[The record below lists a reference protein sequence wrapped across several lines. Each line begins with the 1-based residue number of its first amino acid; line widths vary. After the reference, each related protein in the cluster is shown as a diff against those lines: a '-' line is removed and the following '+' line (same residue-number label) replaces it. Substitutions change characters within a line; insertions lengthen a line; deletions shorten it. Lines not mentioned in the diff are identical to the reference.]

1 MKGIKPLV
9 FLPPFLLCA
18 AFVVLQFLD
27 QRKPAKEQQF
37 VGLLGDAFNW
47 VAGTFGWL
55 VSLLSLAMLVLC
67 GVIFVSRFGRTVLG
81 GPDAKKLLT
90 NWQMFAV
97 VLTTNIAAGILFWG
111 VFEPTWHLSHPP
123 GGIAPNSPEAAH
135 FAIST
140 VYLHWTLT
148 PYAFGS
154 VVGLMFAFAYFNMRR
169 PFSLGAPLAPLL
181 GRHGSGWVGQVI
193 DAICLYCL
201 VAALTAALG
210 GSALL
215 MGGGI
220 NYMFGI
226 KGAPS
231 DSLLAAIILAIMGAS
246 VLAAISGVTKGI
258 RWIAN
263 ANTAFL
269 IGFILLVL
277 FLGPTR
283 FILDFAVEG
292 FGQFLGQYFQKVL
305 NTGAGQQAAEAM
317 LVHVTGEPPPEIWAH
332 SWTQMYFSAFF
343 AWAPIMGVFL
353 GRIAYGYTVRAFLF
367 FNVVL
372 PSIFTGIWMAVI
384 CGAVV
389 HMEMIETPHV
399 GLAAQL
405 DGNNPCAV
413 LFAFLGHLPFG
424 NYLIPVLLI
433 TAFLSFVTT
442 ADGNTDTMSNISSK
456 GISPEHTE
464 SSMGVKIAWGSLM
477 AAFCWI
483 IVTYFKLDGIRKL
496 SNLGGFPALFLC
508 LGIGICALMVI
519 ANPARYDKFD
529 KDHVPD
535 PSDESEEP
543 KP

>member
-1 MKGIKPLV
+1 MKNIKPLV
-9 FLPPFLLCA
+9 FLPPFLLCV
-18 AFVVLQFLD
+18 AFVVLQMTNE
-27 QRKPAKEQQF
+27 KQF
-37 VGLLGDAFNW
+37 IDTLTGAFKW

-55 VSLLSLAMLVLC
+55 VSLLSLAMLLLC
-67 GVIFVSRFGRTVLG
+67 GVIYASSFGRTVLG
-81 GPDAKKLLT
+81 GSQAKKLLT

-97 VLTTNIAAGILFWG
+97 VLTTNIATGILFWG
-111 VFEPTWHLSHPP
+111 VFEPTHHLSHPP
-123 GGIAPNSPEAAH
+123 NGIVPNSPEAAH

-154 VVGLMFAFAYFNMRR
+154 IVGLMFAFAYFNMRR

-181 GRHGSGWVGQVI
+181 GRHGSGRIAQII

-201 VAALTAALG
+201 VAALTAALA

-220 NYMFGI
+220 NHMLGI
-226 KGAPS
+226 AGPPS
-231 DSLLAAIILAIMGAS
+231 KLMLGLIIGAIMGCS

-269 IGFILLVL
+269 IGFLALVL
-277 FLGPTR
+277 VLGPTQY
-283 FILDFAVEG
+283 ILNFAVEG
-292 FGQFLGQYFQKVL
+292 LGQFLGQYFQKVL
-305 NTGAGQQAAEAM
+305 NTGA
-317 LVHVTGEPPPEIWAH
+317 AH
-332 SWTQMYFSAFF
+332 QDSWPNGWTQMYFSAFF

-367 FNVVL
+367 FNVLL
-372 PSIFTGIWMAVI
+372 PSIFTGIWMAII

-389 HMEMIETPHV
+389 HMDMIEHA
-399 GLAAQL
+399 GLAAKL
-405 DGNNPCAV
+405 DGNDPSKV
-413 LFAFLGHLPFG
+413 LYAFLSRLPFG
-424 NYLIPVLLI
+424 EWLVPVLLI

-464 SSMGVKIAWGSLM
+464 SSMSVKIAWGALM
-477 AAFCWI
+477 AVFCWI
-483 IVTYFKLDGIRKL
+483 MVTCFKLDGIKML

-508 LGIGICALMVI
+508 LGVSICALMVV

-535 PSDESEEP
+535 PSEKSDETKS
-543 KP
+543 